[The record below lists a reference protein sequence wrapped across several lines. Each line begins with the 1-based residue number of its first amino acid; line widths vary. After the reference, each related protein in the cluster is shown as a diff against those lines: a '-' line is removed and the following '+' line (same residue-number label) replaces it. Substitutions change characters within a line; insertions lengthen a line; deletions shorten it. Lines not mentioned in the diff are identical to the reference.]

1 MCNSLCLK
9 SILLIKRR
17 KWACTLSSLKL
28 INPSTL
34 TLLIY
39 PIMQWV
45 ANTLRDHYMQFT
57 TEFCENTEINKMD
70 SSLQE
75 SKGSHRSNVTANNVC
90 FWFCFCFNKGTLR
103 CILSQC
109 CKQRE
114 WERKKNSIGE
124 IWKVLAVERAL
135 ELTFE
140 ENGLSTVQYKQY
152 REGISKRKTCLGQ
165 KTGGSQVKSYSLA

>member
-9 SILLIKRR
+9 STLLIKRR

-45 ANTLRDHYMQFT
+45 ANTLRDYYMQFT

-90 FWFCFCFNKGTLR
+90 FCFCFCFNKGTLR

-109 CKQRE
+109 CEQRE
-114 WERKKNSIGE
+114 WERKKKFYWWDLKSSCSGKGIGTDLQRE
-124 IWKVLAVERAL
+124 WFKHC
-135 ELTFE
+135 
-140 ENGLSTVQYKQY
+140 TV
-152 REGISKRKTCLGQ
+152 
-165 KTGGSQVKSYSLA
+165 